1 MIIGVTGNFASG
13 KDSVADILQKMN
25 FFHVSFSD
33 LIREELRKNK
43 IELTRQNLID
53 KGNELRTTKGANVL
67 ARIALTKVCDGENYV
82 FTSIRN
88 PEEVK
93 LLQKRDD
100 FILVKATAPEKTRLK
115 WIIER
120 NREQDPKTLK
130 ELRAKEGLE
139 NTNNPNAQQL
149 NTVAKMAKIE
159 IRNDGTLEKLDGK
172 VRKLVKD
179 WLYKL
184 QDKRPDWDHYF
195 MSIAEKVK
203 MRCTCLSAK
212 KGTVIVRNKQ
222 IISTGYNGTPKGIGH
237 CVDGACPR
245 CTARHLGKVKSGD
258 YPRPCICAHCEEN
271 AIVQAAYHGIST
283 KGSTLYTTFTPCTT
297 CCKMII
303 NAGIVE
309 VVAKTIY
316 PDDVGI
322 KMLKEA
328 KIKFRVLR

>member
-13 KDSVADILQKMN
+13 KDSVADILQQMN

-33 LIREELRKNK
+33 MIREELKKNK

-53 KGNELRTTKGANVL
+53 KGNELRTKNGANIL
-67 ARIALTKVCDGENYV
+67 AQMALTKVLDGENYV

-88 PEEVK
+88 PDEVK
-93 LLQKRDD
+93 LLKERGD
-100 FILVKATAPEKTRLK
+100 FILVKVTSPDKVRLQRLV
-115 WIIER
+115 ER
-120 NREQDPKTLK
+120 NREKDPKTLK
-130 ELRAKEGLE
+130 ELREKEKLE
-139 NTNNPNAQQL
+139 NSTDPNAQQL

-159 IRNDGTLEKLDGK
+159 LRNDKTLEALDKK
-172 VRKLVKD
+172 VRKLVED

-184 QDKRPDWDHYF
+184 QDSRPSWDHYF
-195 MSIAEKVK
+195 MEIAEKVK
-203 MRCTCLSAK
+203 TRCTCLSAK

-222 IISTGYNGTPKGIGH
+222 IISTGYNGTPKGISH
-237 CVDGACPR
+237 CTDGSCPR
-245 CTARHLGKVKSGD
+245 CTARHMGKVKSGD

-283 KGSTLYTTFTPCTT
+283 KDATLYTTFTPCVT

-309 VVAKTIY
+309 VVAKTLY

-328 KIKFRVLR
+328 KVKFRVLK